1 MDPELSRV
9 LRHELTHSFIQQKTH
24 GRAPTWIQEGLAQ
37 WMEGKRSE
45 ENAVVLIEVYEGGQA
60 APLGRL
66 EGTWMGLSEDVA
78 RYAYAWSL
86 ANVEYIVEKQGMG
99 DVERILDR
107 IAVGSETEA
116 ALKEVLRDDYGELMQ
131 STADYLKKSYGR

>member
-1 MDPELSRV
+1 
-9 LRHELTHSFIQQKTH
+9 
-24 GRAPTWIQEGLAQ
+24 
-37 WMEGKRSE
+37 MEGKRSE
-45 ENAVVLIEVYEGGQA
+45 ENAVVLIEVYEEGQA
-60 APLGRL
+60 APLARL

-86 ANVEYIVEKQGMG
+86 ANVEYIVEKQGLG